1 MHFLHSYA
9 EPVASSGVTN
19 RMMHSWAQSLSTP
32 HSQVAD
38 IYHHNRIWTF
48 TCLEITT
55 NLGESEKSQERR
67 NTEAKM

>member
-19 RMMHSWAQSLSTP
+19 RMMQSWAQSLSIA

-67 NTEAKM
+67 NTEAKI